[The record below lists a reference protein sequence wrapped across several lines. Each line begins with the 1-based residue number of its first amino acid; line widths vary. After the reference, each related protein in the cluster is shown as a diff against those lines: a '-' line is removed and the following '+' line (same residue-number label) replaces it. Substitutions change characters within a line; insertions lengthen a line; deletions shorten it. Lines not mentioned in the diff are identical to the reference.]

1 MKPLLK
7 KYGHKWLQV
16 IQNVSWAQWNRLGL
30 MGTGGSNQYSIDI
43 EASLL
48 LAAPVMAWD
57 GRLWEGIYS
66 WLERYET
73 IVNGERLANLIRRG
87 DEGTLAPVL
96 GGLIKAGPF
105 KTLTSVLKTCR
116 KLSAKN
122 WGPPVQK
129 PARSKLDDHQNILK
143 NNAGIRYRYLYG
155 TSLRADILYLL
166 SVSHRCKKKRDM
178 DYLTTVRLADVHL
191 GCDRSTVYRLQKDL
205 EEGDILVPQRELKN
219 QYIVTWTV
227 KDDSV
232 FFKQKTP
239 ETGLIRWTRM
249 NDLFFD
255 LFQLMEDLKKISDET
270 VAKYRIANFL
280 GEYVADLADHGIQ
293 VPKPYSR
300 ALGPPLKEDSLKDL
314 AKTTTQALQS
324 FYDLIVKS
332 T

>member
-105 KTLTSVLKTCR
+105 KTLTSVLKT
-116 KLSAKN
+116 
-122 WGPPVQK
+122 
-129 PARSKLDDHQNILK
+129 
-143 NNAGIRYRYLYG
+143 
-155 TSLRADILYLL
+155 
-166 SVSHRCKKKRDM
+166 
-178 DYLTTVRLADVHL
+178 
-191 GCDRSTVYRLQKDL
+191 
-205 EEGDILVPQRELKN
+205 
-219 QYIVTWTV
+219 
-227 KDDSV
+227 
-232 FFKQKTP
+232 
-239 ETGLIRWTRM
+239 
-249 NDLFFD
+249 
-255 LFQLMEDLKKISDET
+255 
-270 VAKYRIANFL
+270 
-280 GEYVADLADHGIQ
+280 
-293 VPKPYSR
+293 
-300 ALGPPLKEDSLKDL
+300 
-314 AKTTTQALQS
+314 
-324 FYDLIVKS
+324 
-332 T
+332 